1 MIAEFVLG
9 VANLGREEI
18 REIGGVDRGTFEKIA
33 SVAESNGDQLPFRV
47 DREVGDGV
55 TVEIARVLD
64 VENKVWRR
72 ATPEEITASQQQA
85 A

>member
-1 MIAEFVLG
+1 
-9 VANLGREEI
+9 
-18 REIGGVDRGTFEKIA
+18 
-33 SVAESNGDQLPFRV
+33 VAESNGDQLPFRV